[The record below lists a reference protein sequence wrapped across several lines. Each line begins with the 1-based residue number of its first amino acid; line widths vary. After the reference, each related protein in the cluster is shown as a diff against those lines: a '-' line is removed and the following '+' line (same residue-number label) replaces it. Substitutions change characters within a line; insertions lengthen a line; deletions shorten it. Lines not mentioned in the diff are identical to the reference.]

1 LEIDSFLGSIF
12 NLYQF
17 PFLSVL
23 FSVVLSS
30 WVYLNIISLKSHFA
44 VPAFRTAISNSLTT
58 TRSSHRLSSKSIT
71 SNTTLTIENFSNEL
85 PFLSIIV
92 PARNE
97 EQNIENCIKSLLTQN
112 YPHFEVI
119 AVDDNSTDN
128 TLEILMKIKEKI
140 SQSEPSAEQSLPSSA
155 SSLLTS
161 STSSTSST
169 SNTILH
175 VISLKDK
182 PHGWKGKTW
191 AMQQGYL
198 QSKGDI
204 LLFTDADTTYISSD
218 AIISTLTYMLRER
231 LDALTSIFFSELRDF
246 ISKTV
251 MPLWDIFSL
260 IFGRDASKM
269 NDPRSKVAYL
279 LGAFIMIKKEVLED
293 IGTFDSVRDAI
304 QEDKVLGEHL
314 KYGGFKVRII
324 KAYDLI
330 SALWSRDAYTLWYG
344 IERTLAPI
352 IKDNVLKVLWNLLIM
367 FFMALLPF
375 LLLPY
380 TIWLSAISR
389 EQLILFGGASLS
401 YGLFLFYLNSSC
413 CIIIVAAI
421 AAKNI
426 ARYNISPLYSAF
438 AALSS
443 FFLTIAYVNA
453 LLKFGLNHQ
462 KPIPWRGRKTQA

>member
-1 LEIDSFLGSIF
+1 MLS
-12 NLYQF
+12 LYQF

-23 FSVVLSS
+23 FSIVVGS
-30 WVYLNIISLKSHFA
+30 WIYLNIISLKSHFA
-44 VPAFRTAISNSLTT
+44 VPTFRIAVSNSLIRRRRTHFLT
-58 TRSSHRLSSKSIT
+58 NRLLATSIT
-71 SNTTLTIENFSNEL
+71 CDATLTMEHFSKEP
-85 PFLSIIV
+85 PFISIIV

-97 EQNIENCIKSLLTQN
+97 EQNIENCIKSLLNQN

-119 AVDDNSTDN
+119 AVDDNSTDK
-128 TLEILMKIKEKI
+128 TLEILTNMKEKI
-140 SQSEPSAEQSLPSSA
+140 SHSEPTAEQSIPSSA
-155 SSLLTS
+155 SLLTS
-161 STSSTSST
+161 STS
-169 SNTILH
+169 NTTLRI
-175 VISLKDK
+175 ISLKDK
-182 PHGWKGKTW
+182 PQGWKGKTW

-204 LLFTDADTTYISSD
+204 LLFTDADTTYISAD
-218 AIISTLTYMLRER
+218 AIRWVFTYLQREG
-231 LDALTSIFFSELRDF
+231 LDALTSISFNELRDF
-246 ISKTV
+246 FSKAV
-251 MPLWDIFSL
+251 MPLWDIFSI

-279 LGAFIMIKKEVLED
+279 LGPFIMIKKKVFED
-293 IGTFDSVRDAI
+293 IGTFESVRDAI

-314 KYGGFKVRII
+314 KYGGFKVKII
-324 KAYDLI
+324 KAYELI

-352 IKDNVLKVLWNLLIM
+352 IKDNALKVLWNLLIM

-380 TIWLSAISR
+380 TIWLTAIGR
-389 EQLILFGGASLS
+389 EQIILLGGPSLS

-413 CIIIVAAI
+413 CIIIVVAI

-426 ARYNISPLYSAF
+426 ARYKISPLYSAF

-443 FFLTIAYVNA
+443 FFLIIAYLNA

-462 KPIPWRGRKTQA
+462 KQIPWRGRKTQA

>member
-1 LEIDSFLGSIF
+1 MEIDSFLGSIF

-71 SNTTLTIENFSNEL
+71 SNTTHTIENFSNEL
-85 PFLSIIV
+85 PFLSIVV

-97 EQNIENCIKSLLTQN
+97 EQNIENCIKSLLTQK

-140 SQSEPSAEQSLPSSA
+140 SHSEPSAEQSLPSSA

-161 STSSTSST
+161 STSSTS
-169 SNTILH
+169 NTRLH

-182 PHGWKGKTW
+182 PQGWKGKTW

-218 AIISTLTYMLRER
+218 AIISTLTYMQRER

-269 NDPRSKVAYL
+269 NDPHSKVAYL

-389 EQLILFGGASLS
+389 EQLILFGGTSLS

-426 ARYNISPLYSAF
+426 ARYKISPLYSAF

>member
-1 LEIDSFLGSIF
+1 MEIGSFLGTIF

-17 PFLSVL
+17 PFLLVL
-23 FSVVLSS
+23 FSVILGS
-30 WVYLNIISLKSHFA
+30 WIYLNIISLKSHFA
-44 VPAFRTAISNSLTT
+44 VPAFRAAISNSLTRK
-58 TRSSHRLSSKSIT
+58 RSSSHYLTNRFPSTTVT
-71 SNTTLTIENFSNEL
+71 SNTTIAMEHSSNKL
-85 PFLSIIV
+85 PFVSIIV

-97 EQNIENCIKSLLTQN
+97 EQNIANCIRSLLTQN

-128 TLEILMKIKEKI
+128 TLEILMNIRGKV
-140 SQSEPSAEQSLPSSA
+140 SQSEPSVERPLPSSV
-155 SSLLTS
+155 SLLTS
-161 STSSTSST
+161 SASST
-169 SNTILH
+169 SNTRLH

-182 PHGWKGKTW
+182 PQGWKGKTW

-204 LLFTDADTTYISSD
+204 LLFTDADTTFSAD
-218 AIISTLTYMLRER
+218 AIISTLTYMQRER
-231 LDALTSIFFSELRDF
+231 LDALTSISFSELRDF

-251 MPLWDIFSL
+251 MPLWDIFSM

-269 NDPRSKVAYL
+269 NDPHSKVAYL

-426 ARYNISPLYSAF
+426 ARYNLAVNNTCPCILLWNIYNHSSMNILVFRVLKSCCRISL
-438 AALSS
+438 
-443 FFLTIAYVNA
+443 
-453 LLKFGLNHQ
+453 H
-462 KPIPWRGRKTQA
+462 

>member
-1 LEIDSFLGSIF
+1 MEIDSFLGSIF

-23 FSVVLSS
+23 FSLVLSS

-44 VPAFRTAISNSLTT
+44 VPAFRSAISNSPTTKPKSRYLTST
-58 TRSSHRLSSKSIT
+58 LLSKSIT
-71 SNTTLTIENFSNEL
+71 SNTTLTIEHSSNEL

-128 TLEILMKIKEKI
+128 TLEILMNIREKI
-140 SQSEPSAEQSLPSSA
+140 SHLQPSAEQSLPSSA

-161 STSSTSST
+161 STSSTS
-169 SNTILH
+169 NIRLH

-182 PHGWKGKTW
+182 PQGWKGKTW

-204 LLFTDADTTYISSD
+204 LLFTDADTTYISPD
-218 AIISTLTYMLRER
+218 AVLSTLTYMQREN

-251 MPLWDIFSL
+251 MPLWDIFSM

-330 SALWSRDAYTLWYG
+330 SALWSRDFYTL
-344 IERTLAPI
+344 
-352 IKDNVLKVLWNLLIM
+352 
-367 FFMALLPF
+367 
-375 LLLPY
+375 
-380 TIWLSAISR
+380 
-389 EQLILFGGASLS
+389 
-401 YGLFLFYLNSSC
+401 
-413 CIIIVAAI
+413 
-421 AAKNI
+421 
-426 ARYNISPLYSAF
+426 
-438 AALSS
+438 
-443 FFLTIAYVNA
+443 
-453 LLKFGLNHQ
+453 
-462 KPIPWRGRKTQA
+462 

>member
-1 LEIDSFLGSIF
+1 MDSFLGSIF

-17 PFLSVL
+17 PFLSIL
-23 FSVVLSS
+23 FSLVLAS
-30 WVYLNIISLKSHFA
+30 WIYLNMISLKSHFA
-44 VPAFRTAISNSLTT
+44 VPAFRSAISNSPTTKPKSRYLTT
-58 TRSSHRLSSKSIT
+58 TLLSKSIT
-71 SNTTLTIENFSNEL
+71 SNTTLTIEHSSNEL

-97 EQNIENCIKSLLTQN
+97 EQNIENCIRSLLAQN

-128 TLEILMKIKEKI
+128 TLEILMNIRENI
-140 SQSEPSAEQSLPSSA
+140 SHSEPSAEQSLPSSA

-161 STSSTSST
+161 STSSTA
-169 SNTILH
+169 NIRLH

-182 PHGWKGKTW
+182 PQGWKGKTW

-204 LLFTDADTTYISSD
+204 LLFTDADTTYISTD
-218 AIISTLTYMLRER
+218 ALLLTVSYMQKEK

-246 ISKTV
+246 VSKTV
-251 MPLWDIFSL
+251 MPLWDIFL
-260 IFGRDASKM
+260 IIFGRDASKM

-293 IGTFDSVRDAI
+293 IGTFESVRDAI

-314 KYGGFKVRII
+314 KYTGFKVKII

-344 IERTLAPI
+344 IERTLAPV
-352 IKDNVLKVLWNLLIM
+352 IKDNTLKVLWNLLIL

-380 TIWLSAISR
+380 TIWLTTISR
-389 EQLILFGGASLS
+389 EQLILFGDMGLS
-401 YGLFLFYLNSSC
+401 YAVIILYLNISIC
-413 CIIIVAAI
+413 VIITAD
-421 AAKNI
+421 
-426 ARYNISPLYSAF
+426 
-438 AALSS
+438 
-443 FFLTIAYVNA
+443 T
-453 LLKFGLNHQ
+453 
-462 KPIPWRGRKTQA
+462 